1 MKRFLVQCLMS
12 AISLIII
19 PLSVFAFTD
28 VPSIP
33 SDSSG
38 GNITSADKLSSTE
51 EDTSAFIDDSTIRVF
66 NADTNTVMELDFR
79 DYIIGVVAAEMPVE
93 FHSEA
98 LSAGTV
104 AAATLARKKLKS
116 GSDDELSGAVISTD
130 PAKHQAYMTT
140 DDMKSKWGNDFDKYY
155 KKLTEAVDKAI
166 DYSIVYKGELIVAAY
181 HAISPG
187 KTENA
192 ENIWSA
198 SYPYLVS
205 VESEGDS
212 LSPKYESE
220 VSISTEEFKE
230 KLTAHGAVFDADGE
244 IQIKDSEYTD
254 SGTLKKIN
262 IGNKD
267 FSGKELREIFSL
279 RSPAV
284 TVNKTDEEIAF
295 NVKGYGH
302 GVGMSQYGADYYA
315 RQGMTWQEIIKH
327 YYTNTE
333 IIIYRADAR

>member
-1 MKRFLVQCLMS
+1 MKRFLIQCLMS
-12 AISLIII
+12 AISFIVI
-19 PLSVFAFTD
+19 PLSVYAFTD
-28 VPSIP
+28 VSSPGTAENNGNIINTGEAS
-33 SDSSG
+33 SSEAEDSS
-38 GNITSADKLSSTE
+38 SL
-51 EDTSAFIDDSTIRVF
+51 IDESTIKVF

-98 LSAGTV
+98 LSAGAV
-104 AAATLARKKLKS
+104 AAATLARKKLMS
-116 GSDDELSGAVISTD
+116 GSDEELSGAVISTD
-130 PAKHQAYMTT
+130 PTKHQAYMTKE
-140 DDMKSKWGNDFDKYY
+140 DMKNKWGNDFDKYY

-166 DYSIVYKGELIVAAY
+166 DYSIVYEGELIVAVY

-192 ENIWSA
+192 ENIWSTA
-198 SYPYLVS
+198 YPYLVS

-212 LSPKYESE
+212 LSPKYESVVE
-220 VSISTEEFKE
+220 VSAEEFKE
-230 KLTAHGAVFDADGE
+230 KLSSRGAVFDDNIENWLGE
-244 IQIKDSEYTD
+244 SEHTD
-254 SGTLKKIN
+254 SGTLKRIT
-262 IGNKD
+262 IGKKD
-267 FSGKELREIFSL
+267 FSGKELREIFDL

-284 TVNKTDEEIAF
+284 TVSRTDGGFIF

-327 YYTNTE
+327 YYQETE
-333 IIIYRADAR
+333 LII